1 MNNHMKKYLPHGR
14 PYRPPLLILIFLLS
28 SIASWAQSPDG
39 QDRLAA
45 ESRRT
50 PGFIEYA
57 WHLVVW
63 QKDGSKVTF
72 LLDEKPRVIHDGDKV
87 LVKSSSTVEYD
98 YQAIKK
104 MTYEEEEVTGI
115 REAVA
120 SEGLPFSTSGGTITF
135 AAAAKAAFA
144 NMENET
150 RAERELQAY
159 FRERLLAAFGER
171 SGDSPAPSGILWNG
185 PVPGDDRLAN
195 NISVSFPGVSAE
207 SLLISL
213 DLAGICASGGSAC
226 TTGALDPSHV
236 IMAVSG
242 DRKRAEGTIR
252 FTTGPENTKEEIDR
266 TIEVL
271 GEALRR
277 IRTM

>member
-115 REAVA
+115 READA
-120 SEGLPFSTSGGTITF
+120 SEGLPFSTSAGTITF
-135 AAAAKAAFA
+135 AAAAK
-144 NMENET
+144 
-150 RAERELQAY
+150 
-159 FRERLLAAFGER
+159 
-171 SGDSPAPSGILWNG
+171 D
-185 PVPGDDRLAN
+185 
-195 NISVSFPGVSAE
+195 
-207 SLLISL
+207 
-213 DLAGICASGGSAC
+213 
-226 TTGALDPSHV
+226 SHV
-236 IMAVSG
+236 QVFLTNGMTVK
-242 DRKRAEGTIR
+242 DMMVRKGESATL
-252 FTTGPENTKEEIDR
+252 TLPSSPEKVYLVKVNGVTYKIS
-266 TIEVL
+266 IP
-271 GEALRR
+271 
-277 IRTM
+277 

>member
-104 MTYEEEEVTGI
+104 MTYHLCGS
-115 REAVA
+115 RE
-120 SEGLPFSTSGGTITF
+120 GFP
-135 AAAAKAAFA
+135 
-144 NMENET
+144 
-150 RAERELQAY
+150 
-159 FRERLLAAFGER
+159 R
-171 SGDSPAPSGILWNG
+171 SG
-185 PVPGDDRLAN
+185 VPDQWHDRQ
-195 NISVSFPGVSAE
+195 GH
-207 SLLISL
+207 
-213 DLAGICASGGSAC
+213 D
-226 TTGALDPSHV
+226 GA
-236 IMAVSG
+236 
-242 DRKRAEGTIR
+242 
-252 FTTGPENTKEEIDR
+252 
-266 TIEVL
+266 
-271 GEALRR
+271 
-277 IRTM
+277 